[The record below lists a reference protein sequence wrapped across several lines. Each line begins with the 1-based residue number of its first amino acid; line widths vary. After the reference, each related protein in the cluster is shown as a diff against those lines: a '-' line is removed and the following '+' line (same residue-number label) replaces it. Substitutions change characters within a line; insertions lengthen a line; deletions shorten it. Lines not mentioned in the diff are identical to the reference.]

1 MELKNRLL
9 QIEAE
14 TPYEAIS
21 KGEFI
26 GFAKELRNGCYTF
39 GSTISLGNVK
49 MNKRGNPFVN
59 DVVQKLAKWNFGTNS
74 SYSQRVNNQ
83 REREGLEAN
92 FVAQPSWYKGLSD
105 DNKCAVG
112 KHISKEEYYLSL
124 YPNKE
129 GVSFVEYYIN
139 GIKATELQI
148 EQIKSV
154 EVKSSGGSKSQGL
167 SQEGEI
173 IIRRPKLETI
183 LYFVADGRKLK
194 IV

>member
-1 MELKNRLL
+1 MELKSRLL

-14 TPYEAIS
+14 TPYEAIGKS
-21 KGEFI
+21 EFI

-39 GSTISLGNVK
+39 GSTISLGEVK
-49 MNKRGNPFVN
+49 MNKRGNPFLD
-59 DVVQKLAKWNFGTNS
+59 DVVQKLSKWSFGTNS

-92 FVAQPSWYKGLSD
+92 FVAQPSWFQSLTEDS
-105 DNKCAVG
+105 KCAVG
-112 KHISKEEYYLSL
+112 KHITKEEFYLSL
-124 YPNKE
+124 YPSS
-129 GVSFVEYYIN
+129 VSFVEYYIN
-139 GIKATELQI
+139 GVRANDFQV
-148 EQIKSV
+148 EQIKAV

-167 SQEGEI
+167 SEDGQI
-173 IIRRPKLETI
+173 IIRRPKVDSI